1 MIAEKIEFGSKQ
13 PFRIKVQKINRYPI
27 HWHEGVTEIIVPI
40 RGDVE
45 VVANFER
52 LTVREG
58 DFHFINNR
66 SVHSIHSAS
75 NAVVV
80 LIYVNLPYYEQQFE
94 YIKYMFF
101 RSDPFIEDKRQSD
114 RQLADNREGDKTRFR
129 NLLIDILLRKISY
142 DLPAQ
147 TLEDLANRLVY
158 SMIFEF
164 NWLTFY
170 KSNERIMS
178 SSHMDRYHRIVK
190 FIDEHYSEK
199 ITLDDI
205 VASEYITKTYFSHF
219 WKKLS
224 SYSFTERVNYER
236 VLKSEFLL
244 LSGMNI
250 LKISEQCGFS
260 DVKYY
265 YQNFKRWYGCLPKEH
280 KHRCLDYKRLGA
292 DFEELELIYFNSEL
306 ENYANQYLFIECN
319 FIDGMTESSYI
330 NNYMKMKLLSNPANP
345 VTYAM
350 KYITLNPFQ
359 PNHFIA
365 GGSCGSGGSGGSS
378 GGSGGSGGGRM
389 SFNWHVIDLSVN
401 ISADTGFPLTVS
413 INIDSVEQGLLS
425 AAIDHFLQGCL
436 DRYGLHLMNKWRYQ
450 INYKNIQ
457 SFDKTISIETLIS
470 MRVKN
475 PTIVHNFEF

>member
-1 MIAEKIEFGSKQ
+1 MFAEKIEFGSRQ
-13 PFRIKVQKINRYPI
+13 PFRVKVQKINRYPI
-27 HWHEGVTEIIVPI
+27 HWHEGVTEIILPI
-40 RGDVE
+40 RGDIE
-45 VVANFER
+45 VVANFEQ
-52 LTVREG
+52 LTVKEG
-58 DFHFINNR
+58 DFHFVNNR
-66 SVHSIHSAS
+66 SVHSIKSAS

-80 LIYVNLPYYEQQFE
+80 LIYVNLPLYEQQFE
-94 YIKYMFF
+94 YINYMYF
-101 RSDPFIEDKRQSD
+101 RSNPFINPKNQTEADLMDD
-114 RQLADNREGDKTRFR
+114 RIDDRIRFR
-129 NLLIDILLRKISY
+129 NLLIDILLRKNSY
-142 DLPAQ
+142 DLSVQ

-158 SMIFEF
+158 SMIFKF

-170 KSNERIMS
+170 KSNKHIIS
-178 SSHMDRYHRIVK
+178 SAHMDRYHRIVK
-190 FIDEHYSEK
+190 FIDDHYSEK

-224 SYSFTERVNYER
+224 TYSFTERVNYER

-265 YQNFKRWYGCLPKEH
+265 YHNFKRWHGCLPKEH
-280 KHRCLDYKRLGA
+280 RQRCLDYKRLGA
-292 DFEELELIYFNSEL
+292 DYEELELIFFNSEL
-306 ENYANQYLFIECN
+306 EDYANQYLFIECN
-319 FIDGMTESSYI
+319 YVDGMTESSYI

-359 PNHFIA
+359 PNHFINDRN
-365 GGSCGSGGSGGSS
+365 GGV
-378 GGSGGSGGGRM
+378 
-389 SFNWHVIDLSVN
+389 SFNWHAIDLSVN
-401 ISADTGFPLTVS
+401 ISADTGFPLTVGF
-413 INIDSVEQGLLS
+413 NIDNIEHEPVSSFINL
-425 AAIDHFLQGCL
+425 FLEGCL

-450 INYKNIQ
+450 INYKNIL
-457 SFDKTISIETLIS
+457 SFDKTISIEALIS
-470 MRVKN
+470 RKVKN

>member
-1 MIAEKIEFGSKQ
+1 MFAEKIEFSSKQ

-27 HWHEGVTEIIVPI
+27 HWHEGVTEIILPI
-40 RGDVE
+40 RGNVE

-52 LTVREG
+52 LTVKEG
-58 DFHFINNR
+58 DFHFVNNR
-66 SVHSIHSAS
+66 SVHSISSAS

-80 LIYVNLPYYEQQFE
+80 LIYVNLPFYEKQFE
-94 YIKYMFF
+94 FINYMFF
-101 RSDPFIEDKRQSD
+101 RSNPFIDDKRQTG
-114 RQLADNREGDKTRFR
+114 RQLTDNRDGDKTRFR
-129 NLLIDILLRKISY
+129 NLLIDILLRKNSY
-142 DLPAQ
+142 DLQAQ

-178 SSHMDRYHRIVK
+178 SSYMDRYHRIVK
-190 FIDEHYSEK
+190 FIDDHYSEK

-224 SYSFTERVNYER
+224 TYSFTERVNYER

-280 KHRCLDYKRLGA
+280 RQRCLDYKRLGA
-292 DFEELELIYFNSEL
+292 DFDELELIYFNSEL
-306 ENYANQYLFIECN
+306 EDYANQYLFIECN

-330 NNYMKMKLLSNPANP
+330 NNYMKMKLLSNPASP

-359 PNHFIA
+359 PNHFIT
-365 GGSCGSGGSGGSS
+365 GDSGG
-378 GGSGGSGGGRM
+378 M
-389 SFNWHVIDLSVN
+389 SFNWHAIDLSVN

-413 INIDSVEQGLLS
+413 INIDSIDHELLG

-475 PTIVHNFEF
+475 PAIVHNFEF